1 MTLSAVI
8 IAHDEAHRIAR
19 CLESIRWAEEIVV
32 VVSEQT
38 TDATAEVARGFTDRV
53 LVRRFEGF
61 SDQRDWADGQAGGD
75 WILSVDCD
83 EVVSSELAR
92 EIRETLVAPGFRA
105 YRVPHLDYMF
115 GKWIR
120 HGGWYP
126 QYHVRLYERGQAR
139 WSRDVHERADVAT
152 PLGTLQNPI
161 RHYAHEHVADW
172 LAKMARYTS
181 LEAEGMHR
189 AGVRMTVPRLL
200 AEPPLYSGYKYF
212 WQQGWRDG
220 AHGLVLALLLG
231 CYRLVRNLKL
241 WDLQQ
246 SQKGPVE
253 SDDCPP
259 PTSRS

>member
-1 MTLSAVI
+1 VSLSAVI
-8 IAHDEAHRIAR
+8 IAQDEANRIAR
-19 CLESIRWAEEIVV
+19 CLESLRWADEIVV
-32 VVSEQT
+32 VVSQQT
-38 TDATAEVARGFTDRV
+38 TDATAEIARRFTGRV

-61 SDQRDWADGQAGGD
+61 SDQRDWADRQASGD

-83 EVVSSELAR
+83 EVVPDDLAR
-92 EIRETLVAPGFRA
+92 EIRETLAAPRYQA

-126 QYHVRLYERGQAR
+126 QYHVRLYERGQAQ
-139 WSRDVHERADVAT
+139 WNHDVHEKAEIAT
-152 PLGTLQNPI
+152 PLGTLRHPI
-161 RHYAHEHVADW
+161 RHYSHGRVADW
-172 LAKMARYTS
+172 VAKMARYTS
-181 LEAEGMHR
+181 LEAEGMYR
-189 AGVRMTVPRLL
+189 AGVRMTLPRLL

-246 SQKGPVE
+246 SQRGPVE
-253 SDDCPP
+253 PDDCPP
-259 PTSRS
+259 PISRP